1 MNQSSQRPALLH
13 PAWELLD
20 PGCQPTS
27 HALPRLPTFTAAAK
41 ARVFITFVLCGVSAL
56 CNLAVLWAAS
66 GQRRASRV
74 HLLIV
79 HLSVADLLVT
89 FVVMPVDAAWNLT
102 VQWLAGDLACRI
114 LMFLKLQAMYSC
126 AFVTVVISLDRQWAV
141 LHPLAVV
148 TARRRNKAL
157 LVAAWTTSVLLSLPQ
172 IFLFHKVSITRPANF
187 TQCTTRGSFSS
198 RWQETAYNLLTFAC
212 LFLLPLALM
221 VTCYTRIFL
230 HISRRLARRRPSSGE
245 PDLRRSRDNIPRAR
259 RRTLKMSIVI
269 VLCFVL
275 CWGPYYLLGLW
286 YWFFP
291 EHLEGKVSHSL
302 THILFIF
309 GLFNTCA
316 DPLVYGLFT
325 VRFRRGS

>member
-1 MNQSSQRPALLH
+1 GCEAAALWWDEAGGGFPVSGGGGSSSPRRSQRSGALPLSEGAQQEDGAAAGSVTCAPKAPSMNQSSQRPALLH

-20 PGCQPTS
+20 PGCQP
-27 HALPRLPTFTAAAK
+27 HVQALPRLPTFTAAAK

-56 CNLAVLWAAS
+56 CNLA
-66 GQRRASRV
+66 RAEARSRV

-172 IFLFHKVSITRPANF
+172 V
-187 TQCTTRGSFSS
+187 
-198 RWQETAYNLLTFAC
+198 
-212 LFLLPLALM
+212 
-221 VTCYTRIFL
+221 
-230 HISRRLARRRPSSGE
+230 
-245 PDLRRSRDNIPRAR
+245 
-259 RRTLKMSIVI
+259 
-269 VLCFVL
+269 
-275 CWGPYYLLGLW
+275 
-286 YWFFP
+286 
-291 EHLEGKVSHSL
+291 
-302 THILFIF
+302 
-309 GLFNTCA
+309 
-316 DPLVYGLFT
+316 
-325 VRFRRGS
+325 